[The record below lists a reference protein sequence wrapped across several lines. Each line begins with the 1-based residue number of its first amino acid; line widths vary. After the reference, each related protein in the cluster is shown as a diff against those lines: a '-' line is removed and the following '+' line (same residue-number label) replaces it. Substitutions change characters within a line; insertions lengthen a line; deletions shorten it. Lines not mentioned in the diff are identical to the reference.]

1 MYVKHTMHANVII
14 TAYDQS
20 HSIKQDTDVNK
31 KYYREIFSEVSFVK
45 LTCCLSNG
53 ATCTA
58 R

>member
-20 HSIKQDTDVNK
+20 HLIKLDTDVNE
-31 KYYREIFSEVSFVK
+31 YYRKTFSEVSFVK
-45 LTCCLSNG
+45 LTCCLSNV

>member
-1 MYVKHTMHANVII
+1 MHANVII

-20 HSIKQDTDVNK
+20 HLIKQDTDVNK
-31 KYYREIFSEVSFVK
+31 KYYREMFSEVRFVK
-45 LTCCLSNG
+45 LTCCLSNV